1 MHEALR
7 RQYLALLGIE
17 QWLPRGETDAL
28 AEVHLP
34 AGVVVES
41 PSPVAARHPLPGGE
55 RENPQLPPL
64 RLAEGS
70 VPSADS
76 PAGQAQDA
84 VNTPPFPVGENGAAN
99 RPLSAVGQK
108 GGANVTL
115 SPAGGEGRGEG
126 AGSAPH
132 PIPTDHDTRPGRF
145 ACAWLLLADGLLV
158 VASLN
163 APDAPGLSG
172 AEQELLM
179 RMATA
184 LAPGRASLPLPV
196 EYHWPP
202 RGVRVPGL
210 ARPAE
215 AEKSLREQLTSWK
228 AGGVRDLLVLGD
240 TLVSLLQPL
249 ADSAGMCLVLA
260 PSLGAMLAD
269 PQAKRACWDLA
280 RPLVRQ
286 PS

>member
-1 MHEALR
+1 E
-7 RQYLALLGIE
+7 
-17 QWLPRGETDAL
+17 P
-28 AEVHLP
+28 
-34 AGVVVES
+34 S
-41 PSPVAARHPLPGGE
+41 PS
-55 RENPQLPPL
+55 
-64 RLAEGS
+64 
-70 VPSADS
+70 
-76 PAGQAQDA
+76 
-84 VNTPPFPVGENGAAN
+84 
-99 RPLSAVGQK
+99 
-108 GGANVTL
+108 
-115 SPAGGEGRGEG
+115 
-126 AGSAPH
+126 AP
-132 PIPTDHDTRPGRF
+132 DTRPGRF
-145 ACAWLLLADGLLV
+145 ACAWLPLADGLLV
-158 VASLN
+158 VASLD

-172 AEQELLM
+172 AQQELLM
-179 RMATA
+179 RMAAA
-184 LAPGRASLPLPV
+184 LAPGHALPAPV

-228 AGGVRDLLVLGD
+228 AGGVRDLLLLGD

-249 ADSAGMCLVLA
+249 ADAAGMRLVLA